1 VKIYSPRQVAQTIL
15 DGFAAYRHQFINITL
30 GARSR
35 FEEQA
40 WRDVQKAAQERID
53 LYEDAVQALHRTLSE
68 RVGYEYL
75 THEIWTETRRNYVVL
90 IQERTDP
97 ELCETFF
104 NSIYCDIFKH
114 QNIND
119 DTAFLNSWFGDQGV
133 NATGQVDIF
142 MQYTFADTL
151 SEVCDRL
158 LIDYAFKVG
167 WADQA
172 AAKQQMMAGI
182 DEAVPGEFFTDESS
196 RLELLK
202 PVFYRKKGAY
212 LVGRLVSDQG
222 LYPIVF
228 ALMHRKDTGVELDA
242 VISEPEDVSV
252 VFSFTRSY
260 FMVDVPIPS
269 DFVRFLQTLMPVKQK
284 HELYS
289 AIGFYKHGKTEFVRL
304 FNRHLVESNDEFMI
318 APGIKGLVMSVFT
331 LPSFEIVF
339 KLIKDKFGPSKN
351 VTRQTVLDKYHLV
364 KVHDRVGR
372 MADTQ
377 EFSNLSLPLER
388 FHSACL
394 KELLELCGNSVSI
407 EGDQVVIKHLYT
419 ERRMTP
425 LNIYLEACSDEER
438 LAALDEYGQ
447 AIKQLAAANIFPG
460 DMLLKNFGVTRH
472 GRVVFYDYD
481 EISYLTEVNFRK
493 IPEPQT
499 YEQEMA
505 SEPWYTIAAE
515 DVFPEEFATF
525 LFPSVQIRKEFAK
538 LHGDLFEADYWKGLQ
553 ERIQE
558 GQMMEFFPY
567 KTGTHAPGWSL
578 V

>member
-1 VKIYSPRQVAQTIL
+1 MKIYSPRQVAQTIL

-30 GARSR
+30 GARER
-35 FEEQA
+35 FEQQD
-40 WRDVQKAAQERID
+40 WREVQKAAQERID
-53 LYEDAVQALHRTLSE
+53 LYENAVQAVHRTLSE
-68 RVGYEYL
+68 RVGYENL
-75 THEIWTETRRNYVVL
+75 TLEIWAEARHNYVIL

-104 NSIYCDIFKH
+104 NSIYCDIFRH

-119 DTAFLNSWFGDQGV
+119 QTAFLNSWFGGHGG
-133 NATGQVDIF
+133 NATGQVEIY
-142 MQYTFADTL
+142 MSYTFDNPVL
-151 SEVCDRL
+151 EVCDQIL
-158 LIDYAFKVG
+158 DDYGFAVG
-167 WADQA
+167 WASRVTDRKKM
-172 AAKQQMMAGI
+172 AKGI
-182 DEAVPGEFFTDESS
+182 EQLVSSDFFVDPSA

-202 PVFYRKKGAY
+202 PVFYRNKGAY
-212 LVGRLVSDQG
+212 LVGRLVTETAI
-222 LYPIVF
+222 YPIVF
-228 ALMHRKDTGVELDA
+228 ALMHRTDSGVEVDA
-242 VISEPEDVSV
+242 VITDPDEVSV

-260 FMVDVPIPS
+260 FMVDVPIPA
-269 DFVRFLQTLMPVKQK
+269 DFVAFLQTLMPGKQT
-284 HELYS
+284 HELYT

-304 FNRHLVESNDEFMI
+304 FNRHLETSNDAFII
-318 APGIKGLVMSVFT
+318 APGIKGLVMAVFT
-331 LPSFEIVF
+331 LPSFQIVF

-377 EFSNLSLPLER
+377 EFSNLSLPLDR
-388 FHSACL
+388 FDRECL
-394 KELLELCGNSVSI
+394 DELLELCAGSVSI
-407 EGDQVVIKHLYT
+407 DGDRVVIRHLYT
-419 ERRMTP
+419 ERRMVP
-425 LNIYLEACSDEER
+425 LNIYIEEASDEAR

-505 SEPWYTIAAE
+505 SEPWYNIAPE

-525 LFPSVQIRKEFAK
+525 LFPSAKIRQEFAK
-538 LHGDLFEADYWKGLQ
+538 MHGDLFEASYWIELQ
-553 ERIQE
+553 ERIKA
-558 GQMMEFFPY
+558 GQVMEFFPY
-567 KTGTHAPGWSL
+567 KTAGQAPGWSL

>member
-1 VKIYSPRQVAQTIL
+1 
-15 DGFAAYRHQFINITL
+15 
-30 GARSR
+30 
-35 FEEQA
+35 
-40 WRDVQKAAQERID
+40 
-53 LYEDAVQALHRTLSE
+53 
-68 RVGYEYL
+68 
-75 THEIWTETRRNYVVL
+75 
-90 IQERTDP
+90 
-97 ELCETFF
+97 
-104 NSIYCDIFKH
+104 
-114 QNIND
+114 
-119 DTAFLNSWFGDQGV
+119 
-133 NATGQVDIF
+133 
-142 MQYTFADTL
+142 
-151 SEVCDRL
+151 
-158 LIDYAFKVG
+158 
-167 WADQA
+167 
-172 AAKQQMMAGI
+172 
-182 DEAVPGEFFTDESS
+182 
-196 RLELLK
+196 
-202 PVFYRKKGAY
+202 
-212 LVGRLVSDQG
+212 
-222 LYPIVF
+222 
-228 ALMHRKDTGVELDA
+228 
-242 VISEPEDVSV
+242 
-252 VFSFTRSY
+252 
-260 FMVDVPIPS
+260 
-269 DFVRFLQTLMPVKQK
+269 
-284 HELYS
+284 
-289 AIGFYKHGKTEFVRL
+289 
-304 FNRHLVESNDEFMI
+304 MI

-377 EFSNLSLPLER
+377 EFSNLSLPLDR

-394 KELLELCGNSVSI
+394 KELLELCGNSVSV

-425 LNIYLEACSDEER
+425 LNIYLEACTDEER

-505 SEPWYTIAAE
+505 SEPWYTVAAE

-525 LFPSVQIRKEFAK
+525 LFPSVEIRKEFAK

-553 ERIQE
+553 ERIEE

>member
-1 VKIYSPRQVAQTIL
+1 MKIYSPRQVAQTIL

-30 GARSR
+30 SARSR

-40 WRDVQKAAQERID
+40 WREVQKAAQERID
-53 LYEDAVQALHRTLSE
+53 LYEDAVQAVHRTLSE
-68 RVGYEYL
+68 RVGYENL
-75 THEIWTETRRNYVVL
+75 TTEIWAETRRNYVVL

-119 DTAFLNSWFGDQGV
+119 ETAFLNSWFGDQGV

-142 MQYTFADTL
+142 MQYTFDDKL
-151 SEVCDRL
+151 SDVCDRIL
-158 LIDYAFKVG
+158 TDYAFKVG
-167 WADQA
+167 WADRERA
-172 AAKQQMMAGI
+172 RTDLIKGI
-182 DEAVPGEFFTDESS
+182 EESVPLEFFTDESS

-202 PVFYRKKGAY
+202 PVFYRNKGAY
-212 LVGRLVSDQG
+212 LVGRLISDDG
-222 LYPIVF
+222 LHPIVF
-228 ALMHRKDTGVELDA
+228 ALMNRDDSGVELDA
-242 VISEPEDVSV
+242 VVSDAQEVSV

-269 DFVRFLQTLMPVKQK
+269 DFVAFLQTLMPFKQK

-304 FNRHLVESNDEFMI
+304 FNRHLIESSDEFMV
-318 APGIKGLVMSVFT
+318 APGIKGLVMAVFT

-351 VTRQTVLDKYHLV
+351 VTRQTVLSKYHLV

-377 EFSNLSLPLER
+377 EFSNLSLPLAR
-388 FHSACL
+388 FDRDCL
-394 KELLELCGNSVSI
+394 KELLDLCGSSVSV

-425 LNIYLEACSDEER
+425 LNLYLETATDEER
-438 LAALDEYGQ
+438 IAALDEYGQ

-505 SEPWYTIAAE
+505 SEPWYTIAPE

-525 LFPSVQIRKEFAK
+525 LFPSVQIRREFAK

-553 ERIQE
+553 ERIRE

-567 KTGTHAPGWSL
+567 KAGMHAPGWSL

>member
-30 GARSR
+30 GARTR
-35 FEEQA
+35 FEEHA

-53 LYEDAVQALHRTLSE
+53 LYEDAVEAVHRTLSE
-68 RVGYEYL
+68 RVGYENL
-75 THEIWTETRRNYVVL
+75 TPEIWAETRRNYVVL

-142 MQYTFADTL
+142 MQYQFDEPL
-151 SEVCDRL
+151 PVVCERIL
-158 LIDYAFKVG
+158 TDYAFKVD
-167 WADQA
+167 WADRDV
-172 AAKQQMMAGI
+172 AKAQMVQRI
-182 DEAVPGEFFTDESS
+182 EEALPLEFFTDESS

-202 PVFYRKKGAY
+202 PVFYRNKGAY
-212 LVGRLVSDQG
+212 LVGRLVSDDSLQ
-222 LYPIVF
+222 PIVF
-228 ALMHRKDTGVELDA
+228 ALMHRENTGVELDA
-242 VISEPEDVSV
+242 VITERQEVSV

-269 DFVRFLQTLMPVKQK
+269 DFVSFLQTLMPFKKK

-289 AIGFYKHGKTEFVRL
+289 ALGFYKHGKTEFVRL

-388 FHSACL
+388 FNSECL
-394 KELLELCGNSVSI
+394 KELVELCGNSVSVTDD
-407 EGDQVVIKHLYT
+407 EVVIKHLYT

-425 LNIYLEACSDEER
+425 LNIYLETATDDER
-438 LAALDEYGQ
+438 LAVLDEYGQ

-505 SEPWYTIAAE
+505 SEPWYTIAPE

-525 LFPSVQIRKEFAK
+525 LFPSKQIRQEFAQI
-538 LHGDLFEADYWKGLQ
+538 HGDLFEADYWKGLQ
-553 ERIQE
+553 ERIRE

-567 KTGTHAPGWSL
+567 KAGTHAPGWSI

>member
-1 VKIYSPRQVAQTIL
+1 MKIYSPRQVAQTIL

-53 LYEDAVQALHRTLSE
+53 LYEDAVEAVHRTLSE
-68 RVGYEYL
+68 RVGYENL
-75 THEIWTETRRNYVVL
+75 TPEIWAETRRNYVVL

-142 MQYTFADTL
+142 MQYRFDDTL
-151 SEVCDRL
+151 SDVCDRL
-158 LIDYAFKVG
+158 LTDYAFKVG
-167 WADQA
+167 WANRET
-172 AAKQQMMAGI
+172 AKQQMMQGI
-182 DEAVPGEFFTDESS
+182 EDTVPLEFFTDESS

-202 PVFYRKKGAY
+202 PVFYRNKGAY
-212 LVGRLVSDQG
+212 LVGRLVSEQG

-228 ALMHRKDTGVELDA
+228 A
-242 VISEPEDVSV
+242 VITDREEVSV

-269 DFVRFLQTLMPVKQK
+269 DFVAFLQTLMPFKKK

-304 FNRHLVESNDEFMI
+304 FNKHLVESNDEFII

-331 LPSFEIVF
+331 LPSFAIVF

-388 FHSACL
+388 FDSECL
-394 KELLELCGNSVSI
+394 KELLDLCGSSVSVQ
-407 EGDQVVIKHLYT
+407 GDHVVIKHLYT

-425 LNIYLEACSDEER
+425 LNIYLESASD
-438 LAALDEYGQ
+438 D
-447 AIKQLAAANIFPG
+447 
-460 DMLLKNFGVTRH
+460 
-472 GRVVFYDYD
+472 
-481 EISYLTEVNFRK
+481 
-493 IPEPQT
+493 
-499 YEQEMA
+499 
-505 SEPWYTIAAE
+505 
-515 DVFPEEFATF
+515 
-525 LFPSVQIRKEFAK
+525 
-538 LHGDLFEADYWKGLQ
+538 
-553 ERIQE
+553 
-558 GQMMEFFPY
+558 
-567 KTGTHAPGWSL
+567 
-578 V
+578 